1 MLRNFLFAVLFVTL
15 SLQGF
20 AAVAMPFCQHQAGAI
35 DRAMG
40 QGSEEHAHHALAT
53 ANESLSAMEGFAC
66 DDCAFCQLCA
76 APAIPAVALI
86 SLPEVMPS
94 LITATPIDFSP
105 FVPEQ
110 PQPPPLFHSV

>member
-1 MLRNFLFAVLFVTL
+1 VIKKFLFAFVVLAL

-20 AAVAMPFCQHQAGAI
+20 TAVAMPFCQHQAGAI

-40 QGSEEHAHHALAT
+40 QDSEEHAHHALAT
-53 ANESLSAMEGFAC
+53 ANESLSAMGGFAC

-86 SLPEVMPS
+86 SLPEAAPS
-94 LITATPIDFSP
+94 LITTPPVYFSL

-110 PQPPPLFHSV
+110 PQPPPLSQSV